1 MIPAIL
7 DFIRKLVAII
17 IALLLYLLPKAFAQ
31 VEPVRPPMT
40 VTDSTTVD
48 SVSTPVPIGSLTDK
62 TTPPASGFV
71 MTKSPWQAMWRSLV
85 VPGFGQYYNEQ
96 YWKVPLFVGA
106 TGYLVYNIID
116 NQNKFIDKRAAVL
129 AADAAGKPS
138 STLKVE
144 REFYRDKRDEAAFYL
159 LGVYVISVIDA
170 YVGAHIYDFDVG
182 EDVSARLL
190 LLPAS
195 GGIGLQM
202 RW

>member
-31 VEPVRPPMT
+31 VEPARVPLT

-48 SVSTPVPIGSLTDK
+48 SISTPVPINTLTDK
-62 TTPPASGFV
+62 TAPPGTGFV
-71 MTKSPWQAMWRSLV
+71 MKKSPWQAMWRSLV

-96 YWKVPLFVGA
+96 YWKVPLFLGA

-116 NQNKFIDKRAAVL
+116 NQNKFIDKRAAVI
-129 AADAAGKPS
+129 AADAAGES
-138 STLKVE
+138 SATLKVE

-170 YVGAHIYDFDVG
+170 YVGAHIYDFDVD
-182 EDVSARLL
+182 EDVSASLL

>member
-1 MIPAIL
+1 MIPVIL

-31 VEPVRPPMT
+31 VEPTRIPLS

-48 SVSTPVPIGSLTDK
+48 SVTAPVPIGSLTDK
-62 TTPPASGFV
+62 TAPPASGFV

-85 VPGFGQYYNEQ
+85 LPGYGQYYNEQ

-116 NQNKFIDKRAAVL
+116 NQNRFIDKRAAVI
-129 AADAAGKPS
+129 AADANGEPS
-138 STLKVE
+138 ATLKVE

-159 LGVYVISVIDA
+159 LGVYVISIIDA
-170 YVGAHIYDFDVG
+170 YVGAHIYDFDVD